1 MIEAEMEVIGCP
13 TTIFHTIT
21 GRISSAFW
29 NGCRPLTGF
38 RQLGDPSRLRILWLL
53 CHSEECVCNIAAAV
67 GMSDPAVSHHL
78 RILKKSGII
87 ESRRDG
93 KEVYYT
99 LADTT
104 QAKLLHRTIDALF
117 EITCPTD

>member
-1 MIEAEMEVIGCP
+1 MSHYHLPHNHGQNIERVLERMP
-13 TTIFHTIT
+13 
-21 GRISSAFW
+21 
-29 NGCRPLTGF
+29 PPDGF
-38 RQLGDPSRLRILWLL
+38 QATAATFQQLGDPSRLRILWLL

-78 RILKKSGII
+78 RILKRSGII

-117 EITCPTD
+117 EITCPTG

>member
-1 MIEAEMEVIGCP
+1 MEVIGCP
-13 TTIFHTIT
+13 TTIFRTIT
-21 GRISSAFW
+21 GRISSASW
-29 NGCRPLTGF
+29 NGCRLLTGF
-38 RQLGDPSRLRILWLL
+38 IFQQLGDPSRLRILWLL

-78 RILKKSGII
+78 RILKKGGII